1 MDDLLDEATIAIE
14 TDPQSR
20 EAQSNLDSVRLAS
33 LNAIKNHA
41 RFNMFQ
47 RKGLL
52 FDNEILSASSE
63 LLSLSVSIKRLECP
77 ADIYTFRT
85 GIKSLLTDLKYKVA
99 KLDYPP
105 SVADKTCF
113 LFAVMLDEQI
123 LHSDWGDESGWE
135 NQTLVS
141 ELFGIKNGG
150 EQFYLVAERA
160 LLQPVLLRDLLEL
173 IYIMIKLGF
182 RGRYRV
188 EGKEL
193 LGILLQRIEEAVFAQ
208 DTQTSED
215 NAHAIPRPH
224 AAQIKKVSRPQ
235 RPVRLTRGF
244 LLFAMLLSL
253 TWAGIY
259 YWYNLTTPQKAQAFI
274 QLPQFTDKYY
284 SQANIQEQE
293 FIYTSTPEEL
303 GRAPSALSS
312 KTSSPKTATPK
323 TTAPVSNISESVASG
338 NWHVQLATLSTKA
351 ASENFLSRYGA
362 VFPNIEV
369 RLWRDKYRVLS
380 HADTREQAREIL
392 ESAKQ
397 SGITD
402 AFITKAK

>member
-14 TDPQSR
+14 TDSQSR
-20 EAQSNLDSVRLAS
+20 DAQSNLDSVRLAS

-52 FDNEILSASSE
+52 FDNDILSSSSE

-123 LHSDWGDESGWE
+123 LHSDWGEESGWE

-193 LGILLQRIEEAVFAQ
+193 LGILLQRIEDAVFAQ
-208 DTQTSED
+208 DTQSTEE

-303 GRAPSALSS
+303 GRAPRI
-312 KTSSPKTATPK
+312 
-323 TTAPVSNISESVASG
+323 TAPVSTISDRSNVSEPVASG
-338 NWHVQLATLSTKA
+338 AWQVQLATLSTKA

-380 HADTREQAREIL
+380 HADTREQAAEIL

>member
-14 TDPQSR
+14 TDSHSR
-20 EAQSNLDSVRLAS
+20 DAQSNLDSVRLAS

-52 FDNEILSASSE
+52 FDNEILSSSSE

-123 LHSDWGDESGWE
+123 LHSDWGEESGWE

-208 DTQTSED
+208 DTQSTEE
-215 NAHAIPRPH
+215 NTHAIPRPH

-303 GRAPSALSS
+303 GRAPRI
-312 KTSSPKTATPK
+312 
-323 TTAPVSNISESVASG
+323 TAPVSTISDSSNVSEPVASG
-338 NWHVQLATLSTKA
+338 VWQVQLATLSTKA

-380 HADTREQAREIL
+380 HADTREQAAEIL

>member
-14 TDPQSR
+14 TDSQSR
-20 EAQSNLDSVRLAS
+20 DAQSNLDSVRLAS

-52 FDNEILSASSE
+52 FDNEILSSSSE

-123 LHSDWGDESGWE
+123 LHSDWGEESCWE

-208 DTQTSED
+208 DTQSTEE

-303 GRAPSALSS
+303 GR
-312 KTSSPKTATPK
+312 SPKI
-323 TTAPVSNISESVASG
+323 TAPVSTVNNISSIGESVASG
-338 NWHVQLATLSTKA
+338 AWQVQLATLSTKA

-380 HADTREQAREIL
+380 HADTREQAAEIL

>member
-14 TDPQSR
+14 TGSQSR

-52 FDNEILSASSE
+52 FDNDILSSSSE

-123 LHSDWGDESGWE
+123 LHSDWGEESGWE

-208 DTQTSED
+208 DTQSTEE

-303 GRAPSALSS
+303 GRAPRI
-312 KTSSPKTATPK
+312 
-323 TTAPVSNISESVASG
+323 TAPVSTISDSSNVSEPVASG
-338 NWHVQLATLSTKA
+338 AWQVQLATLSTKA

-380 HADTREQAREIL
+380 HADTREQAAEIL
-392 ESAKQ
+392 DSAKQ

>member
-14 TDPQSR
+14 TDSQSR
-20 EAQSNLDSVRLAS
+20 DAQSNLDSVRLAS

-52 FDNEILSASSE
+52 FDNDILSSSSE

-123 LHSDWGDESGWE
+123 LHSDWGEESGWE

-208 DTQTSED
+208 DTQSTEE
-215 NAHAIPRPH
+215 NTHAIPRPH

-303 GRAPSALSS
+303 GRAPRI
-312 KTSSPKTATPK
+312 
-323 TTAPVSNISESVASG
+323 TAPVSTISDSSNVSEPVASG
-338 NWHVQLATLSTKA
+338 AWQVQLATLSTKA

-380 HADTREQAREIL
+380 HADTREQAAEIL

>member
-14 TDPQSR
+14 ADSQSR
-20 EAQSNLDSVRLAS
+20 DAQSNLDSVRLAS

-52 FDNEILSASSE
+52 FDNDILSSSSE

-123 LHSDWGDESGWE
+123 LHSDWGEESGWE

-208 DTQTSED
+208 DTQSTEE

-303 GRAPSALSS
+303 GRAPRI
-312 KTSSPKTATPK
+312 
-323 TTAPVSNISESVASG
+323 TAPVSTISDSSNVSEPVASG
-338 NWHVQLATLSTKA
+338 VWQVQLATLSTKT

-362 VFPNIEV
+362 VLPNIEV

-380 HADTREQAREIL
+380 HADTREQAAEIL

>member
-14 TDPQSR
+14 TDSQSR
-20 EAQSNLDSVRLAS
+20 DAQSNLDSVRLAS

-52 FDNEILSASSE
+52 FDNDILSSSSE

-123 LHSDWGDESGWE
+123 LHSDWGEESGWE

-208 DTQTSED
+208 DTQSTEE

-303 GRAPSALSS
+303 GRAPRI
-312 KTSSPKTATPK
+312 TD
-323 TTAPVSNISESVASG
+323 PVSTISDSSNVSEPVASG
-338 NWHVQLATLSTKA
+338 AWQVQLATLSTKA

-380 HADTREQAREIL
+380 HADTREQAAEIL

>member
-14 TDPQSR
+14 ADSQSR
-20 EAQSNLDSVRLAS
+20 DAQSNLDSVRLAS

-52 FDNEILSASSE
+52 FDNDILSSSSE

-123 LHSDWGDESGWE
+123 LHSDWGEESGWE

-150 EQFYLVAERA
+150 EQFYLVAKRA

-208 DTQTSED
+208 DTQSTEE

-303 GRAPSALSS
+303 GRAPRI
-312 KTSSPKTATPK
+312 
-323 TTAPVSNISESVASG
+323 TAPVSTISDSSNVSEPVASG
-338 NWHVQLATLSTKA
+338 VWQVQLATLSTKT

-362 VFPNIEV
+362 VLPNIEV

-380 HADTREQAREIL
+380 HADTREQAAEIL

>member
-14 TDPQSR
+14 TDSQSR
-20 EAQSNLDSVRLAS
+20 DAQSNLDSVRLAS

-52 FDNEILSASSE
+52 FDNDILSSSSE

-123 LHSDWGDESGWE
+123 LHSDWGEESGWE

-208 DTQTSED
+208 DTQSTEE

-253 TWAGIY
+253 TWAGI
-259 YWYNLTTPQKAQAFI
+259 L
-274 QLPQFTDKYY
+274 L
-284 SQANIQEQE
+284 
-293 FIYTSTPEEL
+293 L
-303 GRAPSALSS
+303 
-312 KTSSPKTATPK
+312 
-323 TTAPVSNISESVASG
+323 
-338 NWHVQLATLSTKA
+338 VQLNNATKSTSIYS
-351 ASENFLSRYGA
+351 AST
-362 VFPNIEV
+362 V
-369 RLWRDKYRVLS
+369 YRQVLQPS
-380 HADTREQAREIL
+380 
-392 ESAKQ
+392 
-397 SGITD
+397 
-402 AFITKAK
+402 

>member
-14 TDPQSR
+14 TDSQSR
-20 EAQSNLDSVRLAS
+20 DAQSNLDSVRLAS

-52 FDNEILSASSE
+52 FDNDILSSSSE

-123 LHSDWGDESGWE
+123 LHSDWGEESGWE

-208 DTQTSED
+208 DTQSTEE

-303 GRAPSALSS
+303 GRAPRI
-312 KTSSPKTATPK
+312 
-323 TTAPVSNISESVASG
+323 TAPVSTISDSSNVSEPVASG
-338 NWHVQLATLSTKA
+338 AWQVQLATLSTKA

-380 HADTREQAREIL
+380 HADTREQAAEIL
-392 ESAKQ
+392 DSAKQ

>member
-14 TDPQSR
+14 TDSQSR
-20 EAQSNLDSVRLAS
+20 DAQSNLDSVRLAS

-52 FDNEILSASSE
+52 FDNDILSSSSE

-123 LHSDWGDESGWE
+123 LHSDWGEESGWE

-208 DTQTSED
+208 DTQSTEE

-303 GRAPSALSS
+303 GRAPRI
-312 KTSSPKTATPK
+312 
-323 TTAPVSNISESVASG
+323 TAPVSTISDSSNVSEPVASG
-338 NWHVQLATLSTKA
+338 AWQVQLATLSTKA

-380 HADTREQAREIL
+380 HADTREQAAEIL

>member
-14 TDPQSR
+14 TDSQSR
-20 EAQSNLDSVRLAS
+20 DAQSNLDSVRLAS

-52 FDNEILSASSE
+52 FDNDILSSSSE

-123 LHSDWGDESGWE
+123 LHSDWGEESGWE

-208 DTQTSED
+208 DTQSTEE

-303 GRAPSALSS
+303 GRAHRI
-312 KTSSPKTATPK
+312 
-323 TTAPVSNISESVASG
+323 TAPVSTISDSSNVSEPVASG
-338 NWHVQLATLSTKA
+338 AWQVQLATLSTKA

-380 HADTREQAREIL
+380 HADTREQAAEIL

>member
-14 TDPQSR
+14 TDSQSR
-20 EAQSNLDSVRLAS
+20 DAQSNLDSVRLAS

-52 FDNEILSASSE
+52 FDNDILSSSSE

-85 GIKSLLTDLKYKVA
+85 GIKSLLTELKYKVA

-123 LHSDWGDESGWE
+123 LHSDWGEESGWE

-208 DTQTSED
+208 DTQSTEE

-303 GRAPSALSS
+303 GRAPRI
-312 KTSSPKTATPK
+312 
-323 TTAPVSNISESVASG
+323 TAPVSTISDSSNVSEPVASG
-338 NWHVQLATLSTKA
+338 AWQVQLATLSTKA

-380 HADTREQAREIL
+380 HADTREQAAEIL

>member
-14 TDPQSR
+14 TDTQSK

-52 FDNEILSASSE
+52 FDNAILSSSSE

-99 KLDYPP
+99 KLDCPP

-123 LHSDWGDESGWE
+123 LHSDWGEESGWE

-208 DTQTSED
+208 DAQSAEE
-215 NAHAIPRPH
+215 NAHAIPRPTP
-224 AAQIKKVSRPQ
+224 AQIKKVSRPQ

-293 FIYTSTPEEL
+293 FIYTSTPEEM
-303 GRAPSALSS
+303 GRAP
-312 KTSSPKTATPK
+312 KATV
-323 TTAPVSNISESVASG
+323 PVNNVSEPVATG
-338 NWHVQLATLSTKA
+338 TWQVQLATLSTKA
-351 ASENFLSRYGA
+351 ASQNFLSRYGA

-380 HADTREQAREIL
+380 HADTQDQARQIL

>member
-14 TDPQSR
+14 TDSQSR
-20 EAQSNLDSVRLAS
+20 DAQSNLDSVRLTS

-52 FDNEILSASSE
+52 FDNDILSSSSE

-123 LHSDWGDESGWE
+123 LHSDWGEESGWE

-208 DTQTSED
+208 DTQSTEE

-303 GRAPSALSS
+303 GRAPRI
-312 KTSSPKTATPK
+312 
-323 TTAPVSNISESVASG
+323 TAPVSTISDSSNVSEPVASG
-338 NWHVQLATLSTKA
+338 AWQVQLATLSTKA

-380 HADTREQAREIL
+380 HADTREQAAEIL

>member
-14 TDPQSR
+14 TDSQSR
-20 EAQSNLDSVRLAS
+20 DAQSNLDSVRLAS

-52 FDNEILSASSE
+52 FDNEILSSSSE

-123 LHSDWGDESGWE
+123 LHSDWGEESGWE

-208 DTQTSED
+208 DTQSTEE

-303 GRAPSALSS
+303 GRAPRI
-312 KTSSPKTATPK
+312 
-323 TTAPVSNISESVASG
+323 TAPVSTISDSSNVSEPVASG
-338 NWHVQLATLSTKA
+338 AWQVQLATLSTKA

-380 HADTREQAREIL
+380 HADTREQAAEIL

>member
-14 TDPQSR
+14 TDSQSR
-20 EAQSNLDSVRLAS
+20 DAQSNLDSVRLAS

-52 FDNEILSASSE
+52 FDNDILSSSSE

-123 LHSDWGDESGWE
+123 LHSDWGEESGWE

-208 DTQTSED
+208 DTQSTEE
-215 NAHAIPRPH
+215 NTHAIPRPH

-303 GRAPSALSS
+303 GRASRI
-312 KTSSPKTATPK
+312 
-323 TTAPVSNISESVASG
+323 TAPVSTISDSSNVSEPVASG
-338 NWHVQLATLSTKA
+338 AWQVQLATLSTKA

-380 HADTREQAREIL
+380 HADTREQAAEIL

>member
-14 TDPQSR
+14 TDFQSR
-20 EAQSNLDSVRLAS
+20 DAQSNLDSVRLAS

-52 FDNEILSASSE
+52 FDNEILSSSSE

-123 LHSDWGDESGWE
+123 LHSDWGEESGWE

-208 DTQTSED
+208 DTQSTEE

-303 GRAPSALSS
+303 GRAPRI
-312 KTSSPKTATPK
+312 
-323 TTAPVSNISESVASG
+323 TAPVSTISDSSNVSEPVASG
-338 NWHVQLATLSTKA
+338 AWQVQLATLSTKA

-380 HADTREQAREIL
+380 HADTREQAAEIL